1 MRDPLRVD
9 DDALEDSES
18 PTGSPDDRLRS
29 RETAGLVARGGL
41 IRGVGFA
48 FGVIFGVATSAILLR
63 HLGVDDFGR
72 YAAITALFGIVLGI
86 TDGGMTTIGTRELSL
101 AKGSRARSELSS
113 ALITLR
119 AITALVGSLVA
130 VAFSWIAYGDP
141 LAAGAVLVS
150 ISVVFQS
157 AQAMT
162 TVPLLAELRA
172 TPVALIDLARQAL
185 TLLGVAILA
194 FFGATL
200 LPFFA
205 VQIPITALLLLVTV
219 ILVRRRLQ
227 VGLSRNWRR
236 ISDLIRQTLPM
247 SVAVVL
253 NALYLGAMVV
263 LVSLVA
269 SETTT
274 GIYAASARVME
285 VLVFFAS
292 VVLTMAIPALSIAG
306 HEDIERF
313 KAGLQLLLRSALT
326 LAGGLTITLAIA
338 APLVIAIIGGRQ
350 FDASIDVLQV
360 QSFALIG
367 VFASQTLLFALVA
380 LRAQRAI
387 IFANAAALLVLIA
400 AGAILVPEFGAVSAA
415 LIVVGAEVILAAGLL
430 IGLWRRQRSAFPR
443 LTFVAPLALAMAV
456 AALPMFLPVD
466 VVIQTA
472 LGVAL
477 FSAAALGLR
486 LIDIDTVRL
495 LLRRQRSAAS

>member
-1 MRDPLRVD
+1 MQDATSSNEGLTAEPDDDPLRS
-9 DDALEDSES
+9 AK
-18 PTGSPDDRLRS
+18 
-29 RETAGLVARGGL
+29 TAGLVARGGM

-48 FGVIFGVATSAILLR
+48 AGVVLGVATSAILLR

-101 AKGSRARSELSS
+101 AKGTQARSELAS

-119 AITALVGSLVA
+119 ALTALVGSIIA
-130 VAFSWIAYGDP
+130 VAFAWIAYGDP
-141 LAAGAVLVS
+141 LVAGAVLVG

-162 TVPLLAELRA
+162 TVPLLTELRA

-185 TLLGVAILA
+185 TLFGVAILA
-194 FFGATL
+194 FFGASL

-205 VQIPITALLLLVTV
+205 VQIPITAVLLLATV
-219 ILVRRRLQ
+219 LIVRRGLR
-227 VGLSRNWRR
+227 VGLSRNWAR
-236 ISDLIRQTLPM
+236 IADLIRQTLPM

-285 VLVFFAS
+285 VLIFFAS
-292 VVLTMAIPALSIAG
+292 VVLTMAIPALSIAV

-326 LAGGLTITLAIA
+326 LAAGLTITLAIA
-338 APLVIAIIGGRQ
+338 APLVIAIIGGKQ
-350 FDASIDVLQV
+350 FDASIDVLRI
-360 QSFALIG
+360 QSFALLG

-387 IFANAAALLVLIA
+387 IFANAVALLALIT
-400 AGAILVPEFGAVSAA
+400 AGVVLVPQYGADSAA
-415 LIVVGAEVILAAGLL
+415 LIVVGAELILASGLL
-430 IGLWRRQRSAFPR
+430 LGLWRRQRSAFPS
-443 LTFVAPLALAMAV
+443 LTFLAPLVLAMAV
-456 AALPMFLPVD
+456 AALPTLLPVD
-466 VVIQTA
+466 AVIQTA

-495 LLRRQRSAAS
+495 LLRRQRSVV